1 MKERMSKNHGE
12 SWFTVSFR
20 VKFISYHQFPLRNR
34 LGSFVKSILTNSVF
48 GLDSIFPNQLQLYIK
63 IQNNK

>member
-1 MKERMSKNHGE
+1 MKERINKNHGE
-12 SWFTVSFR
+12 SWFISFR